1 MKQDGIVSKNTKS
14 RKVKAGALPIL
25 ALAVVVGVLSGC
37 DPAVDDD
44 ASATPSASA
53 SVASEVAPEVAPA
66 EETEVTAPEAPVEP
80 AAPAP
85 EEAGDLNTSQKNAIR
100 SAETYISLMPF
111 SPSSLAEQLQ
121 FEGYSAE
128 EASYAVDTLDVNW
141 DEQAVKSAEAYLLVS
156 AFSRDGLIA
165 QLEFGGFS
173 AEQAAAAATSVGL

>member
-1 MKQDGIVSKNTKS
+1 MKQDRIVSKNTKS
-14 RKVKAGALPIL
+14 HKVKAGVLPIL
-25 ALAVVVGVLSGC
+25 ALAVAMGVLSGC
-37 DPAVDDD
+37 DSAVGDD
-44 ASATPSASA
+44 ASAAPSASA
-53 SVASEVAPEVAPA
+53 SAASEEAPA
-66 EETEVTAPEAPVEP
+66 EGAEVMTPEAPVEP
-80 AAPAP
+80 AAPAAPAP
-85 EEAGDLNTSQKNAIR
+85 EEAGNLSTSQKNAIR

-128 EASYAVDTLDVNW
+128 EASYAVDALDVNW